1 MVTFCDLLVL
11 RSFADHDLKNISP
24 SELIYIFILPWYSPL
39 MFDDGWR
46 ENFLLLSEINLQLA
60 KTDQIA
66 GMFCSCASFGV
77 VWVRISCVRMCV
89 WTCHD
94 RLRVLGNSGERWH
107 LLPLWLL
114 LNAIC
119 AHRYSPLCLRQ
130 HEEKKRRWHRFPS
143 CYAQPVFSFFLVWF
157 PSFVFLICL
166 LTRDELYHI
175 DVSCLRSFAPN
186 IKLLL
191 CDREKDEQFA
201 ASCHT
206 SYVITRAAEKVW
218 DFPGSV
224 FFLAKFTLCKNCE
237 CISCSSVAPVSL
249 QSFWLMN
256 SSNNS
261 SSACMNQF
269 KQSWHFID

>member
-11 RSFADHDLKNISP
+11 RSFAGHDLKNISP

-46 ENFLLLSEINLQLA
+46 ENSLLLSEINLQLA
-60 KTDQIA
+60 KTDPIA

-119 AHRYSPLCLRQ
+119 AHRYSPRCLRQ
-130 HEEKKRRWHRFPS
+130 HEEKNRRWHRFPS
-143 CYAQPVFSFFLVWF
+143 CYAQPVFLFL
-157 PSFVFLICL
+157 
-166 LTRDELYHI
+166 
-175 DVSCLRSFAPN
+175 
-186 IKLLL
+186 
-191 CDREKDEQFA
+191 
-201 ASCHT
+201 
-206 SYVITRAAEKVW
+206 
-218 DFPGSV
+218 
-224 FFLAKFTLCKNCE
+224 
-237 CISCSSVAPVSL
+237 SSLVSL
-249 QSFWLMN
+249 VCLSHLSSHKRRLVSHRCLMPEKLC
-256 SSNNS
+256 S
-261 SSACMNQF
+261 Q
-269 KQSWHFID
+269 H